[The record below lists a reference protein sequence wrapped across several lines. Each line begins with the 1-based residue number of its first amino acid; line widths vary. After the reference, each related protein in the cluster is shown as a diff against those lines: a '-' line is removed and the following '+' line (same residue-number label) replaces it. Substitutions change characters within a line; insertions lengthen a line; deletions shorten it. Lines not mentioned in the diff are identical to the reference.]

1 MSNEYK
7 NFIYFLDNNVNNENE
22 LDCILYN
29 IGVVQRI
36 VEQFSNFYNNQIKQ
50 ENITDDIEFEVN
62 FENQC
67 NEKIHLAL
75 NIGDS
80 ATLFVE
86 CESYNNNFIVNI
98 NKQKIA
104 ELTLEGMRNG

>member
-1 MSNEYK
+1 MSEEYK
-7 NFIYFLDNNVNNENE
+7 KFLSFLNKNVNNETE
-22 LDCILYN
+22 LDCIIYN
-29 IGVVQRI
+29 IGTTQRI
-36 VEQFSNFYNNQIKQ
+36 VEQFSHFYNQKIKQ
-50 ENITDDIEFEVN
+50 DKIQDTIEFEID

-86 CESYNNNFIVNI
+86 CELQDNNFIVHI
-98 NKQKIA
+98 NKQRIA
-104 ELTLEGMRNG
+104 ELTLEGMKNG